1 MTKKLDNTSIEEIG
15 INVLERP
22 LLYSNTL
29 APILTKREKYPIWDG
44 SIMLYKDG
52 GKNNNNCLIG
62 KIPAQVKAKTNKNIP
77 KNTYSYSVDVN
88 ELKVFQRDGGI
99 AYFLIYVHPTN
110 PDKCKVFY
118 SFLTPVDLVRYITS
132 AGNQKTISVNMTEL
146 SELNTQVE
154 NSFLDFYNDCKRQ
167 ANYSKPIFLKDI
179 EHDVESFK
187 IMFTFESKEKIDLFR
202 YITTHENFV
211 YVTFKGD
218 PTKTPHP
225 LGDRRYK
232 LKAFQ
237 EVELNISVKKKTYFN
252 KCIAEIEN
260 GELFIVIPDVM
271 RFAFPMELSDAPFEG
286 KVHINTVFKTLSRQ
300 IHILNFL
307 IDVINEGGF
316 YVGDVKM
323 SVSDIGQDD
332 LDHLQGELEGA
343 NNLQKVL
350 SELHVEKDLIVSDLS
365 KEDIRNINTLI
376 SKFIFNKTIEFTDL
390 RPPRFAKMDIANVSI
405 LFFVD
410 KDQDDN
416 IRLTPAYDLNMFV
429 FTTDVENDE
438 RKIVIP
444 PYVGYD
450 AEIFRDVCN
459 INYSDFLPSFMEK
472 QTVENRFYQS
482 MNWTILRMLMGYDAQ
497 IKKNSILLETAF
509 DMAKWL
515 EDNDPDRNSHF
526 IHVINCLQIKTRLN
540 IISKE
545 DEECLVNI
553 LDIKECNDEL
563 KFAAYLLLDDKNMAK
578 RYFLKLDQTTQD
590 MYRSSLP
597 LYNLIK
603 SELQYGET

>member
-1 MTKKLDNTSIEEIG
+1 MSYKLDTTSTEELG
-15 INVLERP
+15 IDVLNPIFGYSKTIAP
-22 LLYSNTL
+22 LLK
-29 APILTKREKYPIWDG
+29 KRDKFPIWDG
-44 SIMLYKDG
+44 DLMLYREG
-52 GKNNNNCLIG
+52 GKNKNPYLIG
-62 KIPAQVKAKTNKNIP
+62 PVPAQVKSTCNKNIP
-77 KNTYSYSVDVN
+77 ISTVKRKINVE
-88 ELKVFQRDGGI
+88 ELKTFQKNGGI
-99 AYFLIYVHPTN
+99 AYFVVYVHPT
-110 PDKCKVFY
+110 DFKKSKAFY
-118 SFLTPVDLVRYITS
+118 SLLTPVDLVRYITM
-132 AGNQKTISVNMTEL
+132 ANCQKTISVDLQEL
-146 SELNTQVE
+146 KELDMQKE
-154 NSFLDFYNDCKRQ
+154 LSFLDFFNDCNKQR
-167 ANYSKPIFLKDI
+167 NFVSPIFLKDI
-179 EHDVESFK
+179 EKEIDTFK
-187 IMFTFESKEKIDLFR
+187 IDFSLASCKDKKDL
-202 YITTHENFV
+202 YKYLTIHENFI

-232 LKAFQ
+232 LKALQ
-237 EVELNISVKKKTYFN
+237 EVELDISVQEKTYFN

-260 GELFIVIPDVM
+260 GELYIVIPDVM
-271 RFAFPMELSDAPFEG
+271 KFAFPMELSDAPFVG
-286 KVHINTVFKTLSRQ
+286 KVQINTVFKTLSRQ

-316 YVGDVKM
+316 YVGDIKM

-350 SELHVEKDLIVSDLS
+350 SELHVEKDLNVSELS

-390 RPPRFAKMDIANVSI
+390 RPPRFAKMDIANISI

-438 RKIVIP
+438 RKIVVP

-459 INYSDFLPSFMEK
+459 INYSDFLPSFAEK
-472 QTVENRFYQS
+472 RTAENRFYQS
-482 MNWTILRMLMGYDAQ
+482 MNWTILRMLMGFDAQ
-497 IKKNSILLETAF
+497 IKKNNVLLETAF

-515 EDNDPDRNSHF
+515 EKNDPDKSSHF
-526 IHVINCLQIKTRLN
+526 IHVINCLQIKKRLN
-540 IISKE
+540 TFNKE

-553 LDIKECNDEL
+553 LEMKDSNDEL
-563 KFAAYLLLDDKNMAK
+563 KFAAYLLLDDIAMAK

-590 MYRSSLP
+590 LYRSSLP

-603 SELQYGET
+603 NEL

>member
-1 MTKKLDNTSIEEIG
+1 MSYKLDTTSTEELG
-15 INVLERP
+15 IDVLNPIFGYSKTIAP
-22 LLYSNTL
+22 LLK
-29 APILTKREKYPIWDG
+29 KRDKFPIWDG
-44 SIMLYKDG
+44 DLMLYREG
-52 GKNNNNCLIG
+52 GKNKNSYLIG
-62 KIPAQVKAKTNKNIP
+62 PVPAQVKSTCNKNIP
-77 KNTYSYSVDVN
+77 ISTVN
-88 ELKVFQRDGGI
+88 RKINVEELKTFQKNGGI
-99 AYFLIYVHPTN
+99 AYFVVYVHPT
-110 PDKCKVFY
+110 DFKKSKAFY
-118 SFLTPVDLVRYITS
+118 SLLTPVDLVRYITMANS
-132 AGNQKTISVNMTEL
+132 QKTISVDLQEL
-146 SELNTQVE
+146 KELDMQKE
-154 NSFLDFYNDCKRQ
+154 LSFLDFFNDCNKQR
-167 ANYSKPIFLKDI
+167 NFVSPIFLKDI
-179 EHDVESFK
+179 EKEIDTFK
-187 IMFTFESKEKIDLFR
+187 IDFSLASCKDKKDL
-202 YITTHENFV
+202 YKYLTIHENFI

-232 LKAFQ
+232 LKALQ
-237 EVELNISVKKKTYFN
+237 EVELDISVKEKTYFN

-260 GELFIVIPDVM
+260 GELYIVIPDVM
-271 RFAFPMELSDAPFEG
+271 KFAFPMELSDAPFEG
-286 KVHINTVFKTLSRQ
+286 KVHINTVFRTLSQQ

-316 YVGDVKM
+316 YVGGVKM

-350 SELHVEKDLIVSDLS
+350 SELHVEKDLDVSDLS
-365 KEDIRNINTLI
+365 KEDIKNINTII
-376 SKFIFNKTIEFTDL
+376 SKFIYNKPIEFTDL
-390 RPPRFAKMDIANVSI
+390 KPPRFAKMDIADVSI

-410 KDQDDN
+410 KDQSDK
-416 IRLTPAYDLNMFV
+416 IRLTSAYDLSMFV
-429 FTTDVENDE
+429 FTTEIENGD
-438 RKIVIP
+438 RRIVIP

-459 INYSDFLPSFMEK
+459 INYSDFLPSFKEK
-472 QTVENRFYQS
+472 RTVENRFYQS

-509 DMAKWL
+509 EMAKWL

-526 IHVINCLQIKTRLN
+526 IHVINCLQIKKRLN

-553 LDIKECNDEL
+553 LEMKECNDEL

-578 RYFLKLDQTTQD
+578 RYFLKLDKTTRDLYQ
-590 MYRSSLP
+590 SSLP

-603 SELQYGET
+603 NEL

>member
-1 MTKKLDNTSIEEIG
+1 MSNKLDTTSTEELG
-15 INVLERP
+15 IDVLNPIFGYSKTIAP
-22 LLYSNTL
+22 LLK
-29 APILTKREKYPIWDG
+29 KRDKYPIWDG
-44 SIMLYKDG
+44 DLMLYKEG
-52 GKNNNNCLIG
+52 GKNKNQYLIG
-62 KIPAQVKAKTNKNIP
+62 PVPAQVKSTCNKNIP
-77 KNTYSYSVDVN
+77 ISTVKRKINVE
-88 ELKVFQRDGGI
+88 ELKTFQKNGGI
-99 AYFLIYVHPTN
+99 AYFVVYVHPS
-110 PDKCKVFY
+110 DFKKSKAFY
-118 SFLTPVDLVRYITS
+118 SLLTPVDLVRYITMANS
-132 AGNQKTISVNMTEL
+132 QKTISVDLQEL
-146 SELNTQVE
+146 KELDIQKE
-154 NSFLDFYNDCKRQ
+154 LSFLDFFNDCNKQR
-167 ANYSKPIFLKDI
+167 NYVSPIFLKDI
-179 EHDVESFK
+179 EKEIDTFK
-187 IMFTFESKEKIDLFR
+187 IDFSLASCKDKIDL
-202 YITTHENFV
+202 YKYLTIHENFI
-211 YVTFKGD
+211 YITFKGD

-232 LKAFQ
+232 FKAFQ
-237 EVELNISVKKKTYFN
+237 EVELNISVKEKVYFN
-252 KCIAEIEN
+252 KCLAEIEN
-260 GELFIVIPDVM
+260 GELYIVIPDVM
-271 RFAFPMELSDAPFEG
+271 KFAFPMELSNVPFVG

-323 SVSDIGQDD
+323 NVSDIGQDD

-350 SELHVEKDLIVSDLS
+350 SGLHVEKDLNVSELS

-390 RPPRFAKMDIANVSI
+390 RPPRFAKMDIANLSI

-410 KDQDDN
+410 KDQDNN

-450 AEIFRDVCN
+450 AEIFREVCN
-459 INYSDFLPSFMEK
+459 INYSDFLPSFTEK
-472 QTVENRFYQS
+472 RTAENRFYQS

-497 IKKNSILLETAF
+497 TKKNSVLLETAF

-515 EDNDPDRNSHF
+515 EKNDPDKSSHF
-526 IHVINCLQIKTRLN
+526 IHVINCLQIKKRLN
-540 IISKE
+540 IFNKE
-545 DEECLVNI
+545 DEESMVNI
-553 LDIKECNDEL
+553 IEMKDSNDEL
-563 KFAAYLLLDDKNMAK
+563 KFAAYLLLDDIAMAK

-590 MYRSSLP
+590 LYRSSLP

-603 SELQYGET
+603 NEL

>member
-1 MTKKLDNTSIEEIG
+1 MIG
-15 INVLERP
+15 PV
-22 LLYSNTL
+22 
-29 APILTKREKYPIWDG
+29 
-44 SIMLYKDG
+44 
-52 GKNNNNCLIG
+52 
-62 KIPAQVKAKTNKNIP
+62 PAQVKSTCNKNIP
-77 KNTYSYSVDVN
+77 ISTVKRKINVE
-88 ELKVFQRDGGI
+88 ELKTFQKNGGI
-99 AYFLIYVHPTN
+99 AYFVVYVHPT
-110 PDKCKVFY
+110 DFKKSKAFY
-118 SFLTPVDLVRYITS
+118 SLLTPVDLVRYITMANS
-132 AGNQKTISVNMTEL
+132 QKTISVDLQEL
-146 SELNTQVE
+146 KELDMQKE
-154 NSFLDFYNDCKRQ
+154 LSFLDFFNDCNKQR
-167 ANYSKPIFLKDI
+167 NFVSPIFLKDI
-179 EHDVESFK
+179 EKDIDTFK
-187 IMFTFESKEKIDLFR
+187 IDFSLASCKDKNDL
-202 YITTHENFV
+202 YKYLTIHENFI

-232 LKAFQ
+232 LKALQ
-237 EVELNISVKKKTYFN
+237 EVELDISVKEKTYFN

-260 GELFIVIPDVM
+260 GNLFIVIPDVM
-271 RFAFPMELSDAPFEG
+271 KFTFPMELSDTPFEG
-286 KVHINTVFKTLSRQ
+286 KVHINTVFRTLSQQ

-316 YVGDVKM
+316 YVGGVKM

-350 SELHVEKDLIVSDLS
+350 SELHVEKDLDVSDLS
-365 KEDIRNINTLI
+365 KEDIKNINTII
-376 SKFIFNKTIEFTDL
+376 SKFIYNKPIEFTDL
-390 RPPRFAKMDIANVSI
+390 KPPRFAKMDIADVSI

-410 KDQDDN
+410 KDQSDK
-416 IRLTPAYDLNMFV
+416 IRLTSAYDLSMFV
-429 FTTDVENDE
+429 FTTEIENGD
-438 RKIVIP
+438 RRIVIP

-459 INYSDFLPSFMEK
+459 INYSDFLPSFKEK
-472 QTVENRFYQS
+472 RTVENRFYQS

-509 DMAKWL
+509 EMAKWL
-515 EDNDPDRNSHF
+515 EDNYPDRNSHF
-526 IHVINCLQIKTRLN
+526 IHVINCLQIKKRLN

-553 LDIKECNDEL
+553 LEMKECNDEL

-578 RYFLKLDQTTQD
+578 RYFLKMDKTTRDLYQ
-590 MYRSSLP
+590 SSLP

-603 SELQYGET
+603 NEL

>member
-1 MTKKLDNTSIEEIG
+1 MSSKLDTTSTEELG
-15 INVLERP
+15 IDVLNPIFGYSKTIAP
-22 LLYSNTL
+22 LLK
-29 APILTKREKYPIWDG
+29 KRDKYPIWDG
-44 SIMLYKDG
+44 DLMLYKEG
-52 GKNNNNCLIG
+52 GKNKNQYLIG
-62 KIPAQVKAKTNKNIP
+62 PVPAQVKSTCNKNIP
-77 KNTYSYSVDVN
+77 ISTVKRKINVE
-88 ELKVFQRDGGI
+88 ELKTFQKNGGI
-99 AYFLIYVHPTN
+99 AYFVVYVHPS
-110 PDKCKVFY
+110 DFKKSKAFY
-118 SFLTPVDLVRYITS
+118 SLLTPVDLVRYITMANS
-132 AGNQKTISVNMTEL
+132 QKTISVDLQGLKEL
-146 SELNTQVE
+146 DMQKEL
-154 NSFLDFYNDCKRQ
+154 SFLDFFNDCNKQR
-167 ANYSKPIFLKDI
+167 NFVSPIFLKDI
-179 EHDVESFK
+179 EKEIDTFK
-187 IMFTFESKEKIDLFR
+187 IDFSLASCKDKKDL
-202 YITTHENFV
+202 YKYLTIHENFI

-232 LKAFQ
+232 LKALQ
-237 EVELNISVKKKTYFN
+237 EVELDISVQEKTYFN

-260 GELFIVIPDVM
+260 GELYIVIPDVM
-271 RFAFPMELSDAPFEG
+271 KFAFPMELSDAPFEG

-316 YVGDVKM
+316 LVGGVKM
-323 SVSDIGQDD
+323 SVSDIGKDD
-332 LDHLQGELEGA
+332 LDHMQAELERA

-350 SELHVEKDLIVSDLS
+350 SDLHVEEDLNVSDLS

-390 RPPRFAKMDIANVSI
+390 RPPRFAKMDIANISI

-450 AEIFRDVCN
+450 AEIFREVCN
-459 INYSDFLPSFMEK
+459 INYSDFLPSFTEK
-472 QTVENRFYQS
+472 RTAENRFYQS

-497 IKKNSILLETAF
+497 TKKNSVLLETAF

-515 EDNDPDRNSHF
+515 EKNDPDKSSHF
-526 IHVINCLQIKTRLN
+526 IHVINCLKIKKRLN
-540 IISKE
+540 IFNKE
-545 DEECLVNI
+545 DEESMVNI
-553 LDIKECNDEL
+553 IEMKDSNDEL
-563 KFAAYLLLDDKNMAK
+563 KFAAYLLLDDIAMAK

-590 MYRSSLP
+590 LYRSSLP

-603 SELQYGET
+603 NKL

>member
-1 MTKKLDNTSIEEIG
+1 MSDRKLDNTSIEEIG
-15 INVLERP
+15 INTLERP
-22 LLYSNTL
+22 LLYSGTL
-29 APILTKREKYPIWDG
+29 APVLTKREKQPIWDG
-44 SIMLYKDG
+44 NIMLYKEG
-52 GKNNNNCLIG
+52 GKNNNEFLID
-62 KIPAQVKAKTNKNIP
+62 KNPVQVKAKTNKNVP
-77 KNTYSYSVDVN
+77 SKTYSHSVSVN
-88 ELKVFQRDGGI
+88 ELNIFLRDGGI
-99 AYFLIYVHPTN
+99 AYFVVYVHPTE
-110 PDKCKVFY
+110 PEKCKVFY
-118 SFLTPVDLVRYITS
+118 SFLAPVDLVRFINS
-132 AGNQKTISVNMTEL
+132 AGSQKTITVKMEEFPEMSK
-146 SELNTQVE
+146 QVE
-154 NSFLDFYNDCKRQ
+154 NSFLDFYNDCKKQ
-167 ANYSKPIFLKDI
+167 ASFSKPIFLKDV
-179 EHDVESFK
+179 ENDVESFK
-187 IMFTFESKEKIDLFR
+187 ISFTVESKDRKEWFKYL
-202 YITTHENFV
+202 TTHKTFV

-237 EVELNISVKKKTYFN
+237 EVELDISIKEKTYFN

-260 GELFIVIPDVM
+260 GNLFIVIPDVM

-286 KVHINTVFKTLSRQ
+286 KVHINTVFRTLSQQ

-316 YVGDVKM
+316 YVGGVKM

-350 SELHVEKDLIVSDLS
+350 SELHVEKDLDVSDLS
-365 KEDIRNINTLI
+365 KEDINNINTII
-376 SKFIFNKTIEFTDL
+376 SKFIYNKPIEFTDL
-390 RPPRFAKMDIANVSI
+390 KPPRFAKMDIADVSI

-410 KDQDDN
+410 KDQSDK
-416 IRLTPAYDLNMFV
+416 IRLTSAYDLSMFV
-429 FTTDVENDE
+429 FTTEIENGD
-438 RKIVIP
+438 RRIVIP

-450 AEIFRDVCN
+450 AEIFCDVCN
-459 INYSDFLPSFMEK
+459 INYSDFLPSFKEK
-472 QTVENRFYQS
+472 RTVENRFYQS

-509 DMAKWL
+509 EMAKWL

-526 IHVINCLQIKTRLN
+526 IHVINCLQIKKRLN
-540 IISKE
+540 IISRE

-553 LDIKECNDEL
+553 LEMKECNDEL

-578 RYFLKLDQTTQD
+578 RYFLKLDKTTRDLYQ
-590 MYRSSLP
+590 SSLP

-603 SELQYGET
+603 NEL